1 MTRAWIALGSNM
13 GDRWVTLHAAIK
25 ALGDEVD
32 AVSGLFETAAV
43 GGETQDAFLNA
54 VVRLSTQDTP
64 QALLERCLRIESDM
78 GRVRRA
84 SQRWGPRIIDLDLL
98 LMDGVRCHEDGL
110 TLPHPRLHERAFV
123 LVPLVEID
131 ADLVHPNLGRTMA
144 QLLDAEMAVNGPLA
158 GRCTRHVHL

>member
-13 GDRWVTLHAAIK
+13 GDRLAAMHAAIDG
-25 ALGDEVD
+25 LGDEVE

-43 GGETQDAFLNA
+43 GGETDGVFLNA
-54 VVRLSTQDTP
+54 VVRLSTLDTP

-84 SQRWGPRIIDLDLL
+84 SERWGPRIIDLDVL
-98 LMDGVRCHEDGL
+98 LMDGIRCDEDGL

-144 QLLDAEMAVNGPLA
+144 QLLDAEIAANGRLA
-158 GRCTRHVHL
+158 GRCTRHVQV

>member
-13 GDRWVTLHAAIK
+13 GDRLVTMHTAID
-25 ALGDEVD
+25 ALGDEVE

-43 GGETQDAFLNA
+43 GGETNAVFLNA
-54 VVRLSTQDTP
+54 VVRVSTQDTP

-78 GRVRRA
+78 GRVRSA
-84 SQRWGPRIIDLDLL
+84 SERWGPRIIDLDVL
-98 LMDGVRCHEDGL
+98 LMDGIRCDEDGL

-123 LVPLVEID
+123 LVPLVEIN

-144 QLLDAEMAVNGPLA
+144 QLLDAEIAVNGPLA
-158 GRCTRHVHL
+158 GRCTRHVQV